1 MPCNYMLGLWG
12 SAGTAAECPACLQT
26 NTGSGMQEDMI
37 LAAGEY
43 LVSTLKVAQ
52 LKRQLMVT
60 RTIYVGAAAVS
71 VILVLRWL
79 RQRR

>member
-1 MPCNYMLGLWG
+1 MLGLWG